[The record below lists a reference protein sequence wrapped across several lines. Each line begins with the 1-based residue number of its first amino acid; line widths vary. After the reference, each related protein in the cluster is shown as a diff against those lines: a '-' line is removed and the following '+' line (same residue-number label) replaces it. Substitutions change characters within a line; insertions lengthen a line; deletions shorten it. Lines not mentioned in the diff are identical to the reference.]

1 MRGERKRSL
10 VEVAIALD
18 RVNKERKEDYDI
30 GGIGDTSRKQIVFRL
45 NKTEKLLIENVGKGS
60 FPQHNVRG

>member
-1 MRGERKRSL
+1 VRGERKRSL

-18 RVNKERKEDYDI
+18 RENKEQKEDYDI

-45 NKTEKLLIENVGKGS
+45 NKTEKLLIEHVGKGS

>member
-1 MRGERKRSL
+1 VRGKRKRSL

-18 RVNKERKEDYDI
+18 RENKEDYDI

-45 NKTEKLLIENVGKGS
+45 NKTEKLLIENVEKGG